1 MSAKAKK
8 LSALAALKAKRDGI
22 ELPSTSKH
30 DDADSDDDAIYD
42 EVDEDEYRSIMR
54 GRVMDDDFI
63 EDDDGSGYVDH
74 GQDEWDRRG
83 AASDD
88 DEDTEDEQEYFERTG
103 KRKPKKGSKARA
115 KASGSRQA
123 DDSAYKKSSLS
134 AAFGKQKASAR
145 NSLGATSAS
154 RARQSASLS
163 RSNAMNAYRPA
174 VSREKEEDFMAN
186 LMGNLDDLD
195 KPSNATSST
204 GGLGALASHEP
215 ASPTPA
221 HGSSSLL
228 HRKRKQQHDSDVDVF
243 SRFRNSGSLGSSSN
257 NGFTSPS
264 SGPATSDSVNPSSD
278 GVPPPNVHVS
288 GSDTPPWGPNLG
300 SDPVFDLDDDIVA
313 GAMAHKKLRGPKGL
327 PSRIG
332 SLGLGS
338 SLQDESELYV
348 HAPAKRAQGLAD
360 DVLAIS
366 DDEDEKSRV
375 GGRGDL
381 AVRRVEV
388 GAVPAKSV
396 DVRAQKAVPRSSTST
411 PKKIGDDTPKAA
423 NKAKMVE
430 LNATPSA
437 PALGTPSTPLLKKS
451 LKPEGVKGSWQ
462 AVHSDL
468 LKNVEPA
475 TPGMGGS
482 SVKTASSLS
491 SPAAGKIR
499 AFEADKSLF
508 FYWLDYLEGENGVVY
523 LIGKVKDKET
533 GRYVSCCLTVNGI
546 ERCVFLLPRARQLE
560 NGAETDRAVE
570 EDDIYDEFEDLS
582 AKHGIKRFLSKWVT
596 RKYAFEQA
604 GVPAESN
611 YMKIRYGFDE
621 PQLPFDFK
629 GRTFSKAFG
638 TNTSPFELLVVKRR
652 IFGPSWLRIDNVSL
666 AEGTPVSWCKM
677 EVTID
682 DPKDIHPVS
691 DADTTSPRETPPLT
705 VMSLAARTVV
715 NHKENKQELV
725 AISARTWTDHQI
737 EDPTP
742 PESLPCS
749 VFTAVR
755 PLGNMFPPGFEA
767 EAKRGKTKIHTL
779 KYERMLLNSLLA
791 QIHNADPDV
800 IVGHEFSGVSLDV
813 LLHRMKDLRADHW
826 SRIGRFRRPK
836 WPKLKQGMNLRILAG
851 RLVCDLASDNG
862 KSMITSTTWSLTE
875 MCGTHLKIQRDDIDP
890 EETAS
895 FFDSLAPSPER
906 LMTFVRHCE
915 VDTFFQMAIA
925 AKVQI
930 LPLTKQLTNLA
941 GNSWNKTLNG
951 GRAERNEYILLHDFH
966 RQKYIC
972 PDKISAWEKKQ
983 ILANAELKLKAR
995 SKAAVAN
1002 GGAAAPS
1009 AAATTNAKKDKF
1021 KGGLVFEPKRGLW
1034 DKYILVMD
1042 FNSLYPSIIQEFNID
1057 FTTVERPPT
1066 QGLEDVDEPSSVNGS
1081 GDAGDVSGDGENAQS
1096 ATADVDKIP
1105 EVPSSDVD
1113 QGVLP
1118 RIIAQLVARR
1128 RQVKS
1133 LMKDKT
1139 ATPSQLMQWNIKQLA
1154 LKLTA
1159 NSMYGCLGFENSRF
1173 YARPLAALTTFKG
1186 REILTATKDLAES
1199 MLLDVIYGDTDSV
1212 MINTNATEFREA
1224 LKIGQEFKKAV
1235 NERYRLLEIDIDGV
1249 FERMLLLQK
1258 KKYAAVLVDEDGKRT
1273 TEIKGLDMKRRE
1285 YSALSKNVSNY
1296 VLDQILSGKATELV
1310 VEQIHEYLAT
1320 ISEQIKSGQMPLDD
1334 FIIYK
1339 RLGKNP
1345 EEYPDV
1351 KSQPHVQVALRM
1363 KQRGGSAR
1371 MGDVIP
1377 YIFCLG
1383 DDGSSSSKSAQAD
1396 RAHHPDELR
1405 RKDSE
1410 LRVDYEHYLAL
1421 QILPPVERLCESI
1434 EGTDRSRLAEC
1445 LGLDPTRY
1453 ANVSLSSSANGTER
1467 EFVTLDSQ
1475 IPDEVRFAACKPLV
1489 LTCPSCRNESTFFG
1503 PAHKPKKPAL
1513 RDVTNQASDD
1523 PEAKNAISTKGIRCT
1538 QIGCQ
1543 RMLPL
1548 TTVTIQLELAIRGY
1562 ISQYYAGWTE
1572 CNDPNCGSK
1581 TRMASVYPR
1590 RCIATHDSKA
1600 ASLKLDESSSGS
1612 SGAGAHTACKGRT
1625 EQIYRDKQL
1634 YDQLVYL
1641 ESLFDAD
1648 RIRELI
1654 QAQSTASSTPN
1665 PATKAKHDETLAI
1678 LDTNKSE
1685 LDSLKRSVDKY
1696 LAKNARRYVKLSSL
1710 FRFMKV

>member
-1 MSAKAKK
+1 
-8 LSALAALKAKRDGI
+8 
-22 ELPSTSKH
+22 
-30 DDADSDDDAIYD
+30 
-42 EVDEDEYRSIMR
+42 
-54 GRVMDDDFI
+54 MDDDFI

-74 GQDEWDRRG
+74 GQDEWDDRARG
-83 AASDD
+83 DD
-88 DEDTEDEQEYFERTG
+88 DEDDDTEDEQEYFARTG
-103 KRKPKKGSKARA
+103 KRKPKKGTKARSKLKGA
-115 KASGSRQA
+115 DASS
-123 DDSAYKKSSLS
+123 SAYQKSSLS
-134 AAFGKQKASAR
+134 AAFSKQRKAGPSGLS
-145 NSLGATSAS
+145 NDLTAS
-154 RARQSASLS
+154 RARDAQRMRSAALD
-163 RSNAMNAYRPA
+163 AYRPS
-174 VSREKEEDFMAN
+174 VSKEKEDDFMAN
-186 LMGNLDDLD
+186 LMGNLDEFGAQA
-195 KPSNATSST
+195 STSS
-204 GGLGALASHEP
+204 HDP
-215 ASPTPA
+215 ASPSPA
-221 HGSSSLL
+221 NRLSSSMSK
-228 HRKRKQQHDSDVDVF
+228 KRKQNEESAF
-243 SRFRNSGSLGSSSN
+243 SRFRTSGSMGAS

-264 SGPATSDSVNPSSD
+264 SGAPTSESAHPSSD
-278 GVPPPNVHVS
+278 SAEPRVHVS

-300 SDPVFDLDDDIVA
+300 SDPVFELDDDLPTSN
-313 GAMAHKKLRGPKGL
+313 KKLRGPKGL

-332 SLGLGS
+332 GLGLGDADADVFIS
-338 SLQDESELYV
+338 HPS
-348 HAPAKRAQGLAD
+348 KRAAGLSNDA
-360 DVLAIS
+360 LAFS
-366 DDEDEKSRV
+366 DEENQ
-375 GGRGDL
+375 DL

-388 GAVPAKSV
+388 GSLPAKSV
-396 DVRAQKAVPRSSTST
+396 DARGQASRPKPTSAAAVSTPRPSKLEADNKTPSASSSSATLTAAVKNQDKTPASRSSWQKVHTDLMKNIEPAT
-411 PKKIGDDTPKAA
+411 PTPAA
-423 NKAKMVE
+423 GNGAIKTATG
-430 LNATPSA
+430 NATPSA
-437 PALGTPSTPLLKKS
+437 GK
-451 LKPEGVKGSWQ
+451 VK
-462 AVHSDL
+462 
-468 LKNVEPA
+468 
-475 TPGMGGS
+475 
-482 SVKTASSLS
+482 
-491 SPAAGKIR
+491 
-499 AFEADKSLF
+499 AFEEDKSLF

-523 LIGKVKDKET
+523 LVGKVKDKDS

-546 ERCVFLLPRARQLE
+546 ERCIFLLPRSKQLE
-560 NGAETDRAVE
+560 DGHETDRVVG
-570 EDDIYDEFEDLS
+570 EDEIYDEFEDLS

-652 IFGPSWLRIDNVSL
+652 IFGPSWLKIQNASI
-666 AEGTPVSWCKM
+666 AEGSTPISWCKM
-677 EVTID
+677 EVSID
-682 DPKDIHPVS
+682 DPKDISPIS
-691 DADTTSPRETPPLT
+691 DADTTSPRETPPLS
-705 VMSLAARTVV
+705 VMSLAIRTVV

-725 AISARTWTDHQI
+725 AVSARTWTDHQI

-742 PESLPCS
+742 PEQLPCS

-755 PLGNMFPPGFEA
+755 PLGSMFPPGFEA
-767 EAKRGKTKIHTL
+767 EARKGKIKIHTL
-779 KYERMLLNSLLA
+779 KYERMLLNALLA

-800 IVGHEFSGVSLDV
+800 IVGHEFNGVSLDV
-813 LLHRMKDLRADHW
+813 LLHRMKDLRAEHW
-826 SRIGRFRRPK
+826 SRVGRFRRPK
-836 WPKLKQGMNLRILAG
+836 WPKLKQGMNLKILAG
-851 RLVCDLASDNG
+851 RLVCDLASDNA
-862 KSMITSTTWSLTE
+862 KSMITSTTWSLAE
-875 MCGTHLKIQRDDIDP
+875 MCGTHLKIQREDIDP

-906 LMTFVRHCE
+906 LLTFVRHCE

-972 PDKISAWEKKQ
+972 PDKISTWEKKQ
-983 ILANAELKLKAR
+983 IQQAAELKAKAR
-995 SKAAVAN
+995 AKSAGAAVVAK
-1002 GGAAAPS
+1002 
-1009 AAATTNAKKDKF
+1009 TNNKKDKF

-1066 QGLEDVDEPSSVNGS
+1066 QGLEDEELPSASTSEEG
-1081 GDAGDVSGDGENAQS
+1081 AE
-1096 ATADVDKIP
+1096 TAVDVDKIP
-1105 EVPSSDVD
+1105 DIPSSDVD

-1133 LMKDKT
+1133 LMKDKS

-1212 MINTNATEFREA
+1212 MINTNATEYKEA
-1224 LKIGQEFKKAV
+1224 LRIGQEFKKSV

-1296 VLDQILSGKATELV
+1296 VLDQILSGQATELV
-1310 VEQIHEYLAT
+1310 VEHIHEYLSD
-1320 ISEQIKSGQMPLDD
+1320 ISTKIKSGEIPLDD

-1345 EEYPDV
+1345 EDYPDV

-1383 DDGSSSSKSAQAD
+1383 EDGSCSSKTAQAD

-1405 RKDSE
+1405 RKDSQ
-1410 LRVDYEHYLAL
+1410 LKVDYEHYLAL
-1421 QILPPVERLCESI
+1421 QLLPPVERLCESI

-1445 LGLDPTRY
+1445 LGLDPAKYSHST
-1453 ANVSLSSSANGTER
+1453 SAGGNGVGGGER
-1467 EFVTLDSQ
+1467 EFATLDSQ
-1475 IPDEVRFAACKPLV
+1475 IPDEVRFAKCEPLK
-1489 LTCPSCRNESTFFG
+1489 LTCPSCRQSSSFLG
-1503 PAHKPKKPAL
+1503 PAHRPTTSRVL
-1513 RDVTNQASDD
+1513 SDSTN
-1523 PEAKNAISTKGIRCT
+1523 AKEEDRNAISTKGIRCT
-1538 QIGCQ
+1538 NSSCSSI
-1543 RMLPL
+1543 LPL
-1548 TTVTIQLELAIRGY
+1548 ATITIQLELSIRCY
-1562 ISQYYAGWTE
+1562 ISRYYSGWT
-1572 CNDPNCGSK
+1572 CCSDPNCGST
-1581 TRMASVYPR
+1581 TRMASVYAK
-1590 RCIATHDSKA
+1590 RCLAVHDSKSA
-1600 ASLKLDESSSGS
+1600 ALLDATCTTG
-1612 SGAGAHTACKGRT
+1612 CRGRV
-1625 EQIYRDKQL
+1625 EQVYKDKQL

-1641 ESLFDAD
+1641 ESLFDAARMREKLGGAD
-1648 RIRELI
+1648 GMGGSGKEWKDEVNAVLDVNRRELEMLHK
-1654 QAQSTASSTPN
+1654 TV
-1665 PATKAKHDETLAI
+1665 E
-1678 LDTNKSE
+1678 
-1685 LDSLKRSVDKY
+1685 KY
-1696 LAKNARRYVKLSSL
+1696 LARNGRRYVNLSGL

>member
-1 MSAKAKK
+1 MC
-8 LSALAALKAKRDGI
+8 RTQ
-22 ELPSTSKH
+22 TSKS
-30 DDADSDDDAIYD
+30 DDLSDDDAIYD
-42 EVDEDEYRSIMR
+42 EVSEDEYRSILR
-54 GRVMDDDFI
+54 GRIMDDDFI

-74 GQDEWDRRG
+74 GQDEWNDRARL
-83 AASDD
+83 DD
-88 DEDTEDEQEYFERTG
+88 DEDDDTEDEQEYFERTG
-103 KRKPKKGSKARA
+103 KRKPKKGTKARS
-115 KASGSRQA
+115 KLRGA
-123 DDSAYKKSSLS
+123 DATSSAYQKSNLPE
-134 AAFGKQKASAR
+134 AFSKQRKVSNGFSNDLA
-145 NSLGATSAS
+145 AS
-154 RARQSASLS
+154 RARDVQRLRSAALD
-163 RSNAMNAYRPA
+163 AYRPS
-174 VSREKEEDFMAN
+174 VSKEKEDDFMAS
-186 LMGNLDDLD
+186 LMGNLDEFGAQA
-195 KPSNATSST
+195 STSS
-204 GGLGALASHEP
+204 HDP
-215 ASPTPA
+215 ASPSPA
-221 HGSSSLL
+221 LRLSSSFSK
-228 HRKRKQQHDSDVDVF
+228 KRKQNEEGAF
-243 SRFRNSGSLGSSSN
+243 SRFRTSASVSAS

-264 SGPATSDSVNPSSD
+264 SGAPTSDSAHPSSD
-278 GVPPPNVHVS
+278 SAAPRVHVS

-300 SDPVFDLDDDIVA
+300 SDPVFDLDNDVP
-313 GAMAHKKLRGPKGL
+313 MSNKKLRGPKGL
-327 PSRIG
+327 PSRID
-332 SLGLGS
+332 SLGLGDTDNDVFIS
-338 SLQDESELYV
+338 HPS
-348 HAPAKRAQGLAD
+348 KRAAGLSN
-360 DVLAIS
+360 DVLAFS
-366 DDEDEKSRV
+366 DDENE
-375 GGRGDL
+375 DL

-388 GAVPAKSV
+388 GALPAKGV
-396 DVRAQKAVPRSSTST
+396 DARGQASRSRPSPAVGSTPRPAKLEDGMILDKEPSAYSSITTPTALKKEQDKTPSSRSSWQKVHTDLMQNVEPST
-411 PKKIGDDTPKAA
+411 PTPAVANGALKTAA
-423 NKAKMVE
+423 GA
-430 LNATPSA
+430 ATPSA
-437 PALGTPSTPLLKKS
+437 GK
-451 LKPEGVKGSWQ
+451 VK
-462 AVHSDL
+462 
-468 LKNVEPA
+468 
-475 TPGMGGS
+475 
-482 SVKTASSLS
+482 
-491 SPAAGKIR
+491 
-499 AFEADKSLF
+499 AFEDDKSLF
-508 FYWLDYLEGENGVVY
+508 FYWLDYLEGENGVIY
-523 LIGKVKDKET
+523 LVGKVKDKES

-546 ERCVFLLPRARQLE
+546 ERCVFLLPRSKKLE
-560 NGAETDRAVE
+560 DGHETDRVVG
-570 EDDIYDEFEDLS
+570 EDEIYDEFEDLS

-652 IFGPSWLRIDNVSL
+652 IFGPSWLKISNASTM
-666 AEGTPVSWCKM
+666 EGSTPLSWCKM
-677 EVTID
+677 EVSVD
-682 DPKDIHPVS
+682 DPKDILPVS
-691 DADTTSPRETPPLT
+691 DADTSSPREIPPLT
-705 VMSLAARTVV
+705 VMSLAIRTVV

-725 AISARTWTDHQI
+725 AVSARTWTDHQI

-742 PESLPCS
+742 PEQLPCS

-755 PLGNMFPPGFEA
+755 PLGSMFPPGFEA
-767 EAKRGKTKIHTL
+767 EARKGKIKIHTL
-779 KYERMLLNSLLA
+779 KYERMLLNALLA

-800 IVGHEFSGVSLDV
+800 IVGHEFNGVSLDV

-826 SRIGRFRRPK
+826 SRVGRFRRPK
-836 WPKLKQGMNLRILAG
+836 WPKLKQGMNLKILAG

-875 MCGTHLKIQRDDIDP
+875 MCGTHLKIQREDIDP

-906 LMTFVRHCE
+906 LLTFVRHCE

-972 PDKISAWEKKQ
+972 PDKLSAWEKKQ
-983 ILANAELKLKAR
+983 IQQAAELKAKAR
-995 SKAAVAN
+995 AKA
-1002 GGAAAPS
+1002 GGSGAAAAN
-1009 AAATTNAKKDKF
+1009 AAAANSKKDKF

-1057 FTTVERPPT
+1057 FTTVVRPPT
-1066 QGLEDVDEPSSVNGS
+1066 QGLEDDEGVV
-1081 GDAGDVSGDGENAQS
+1081 AA
-1096 ATADVDKIP
+1096 ATASGAAAGEGEVGADDAADADKIP
-1105 EVPSSDVD
+1105 DVPSSDVE

-1212 MINTNATEFREA
+1212 MINTNATEYREA
-1224 LKIGQEFKKAV
+1224 LRIGQEFKKSV

-1258 KKYAAVLVDEDGKRT
+1258 KKYAAVLVDEDGKRS

-1296 VLDQILSGKATELV
+1296 VLDQILSGQATELV
-1310 VEQIHEYLAT
+1310 VEHIHEYLSDMANK
-1320 ISEQIKSGQMPLDD
+1320 IKRGEIALDD
-1334 FIIYK
+1334 FIIFK

-1345 EEYPDV
+1345 EDYPDV

-1363 KQRGGSAR
+1363 KARGGSAR

-1377 YIFCLG
+1377 YVFCLG
-1383 DDGSSSSKSAQAD
+1383 EDGASSTKTAQAD

-1445 LGLDPTRY
+1445 LGLDPTKY
-1453 ANVSLSSSANGTER
+1453 SHSSASGAGSGGAAGDR
-1467 EFVTLDSQ
+1467 EFATLDSQ
-1475 IPDEVRFAACKPLV
+1475 IPDEVRFAQCEPLK
-1489 LTCPSCRNESTFFG
+1489 LTCPSCRHSSTFLG
-1503 PAHKPKKPAL
+1503 PAYRPSSISSSKVL
-1513 RDVTNQASDD
+1513 TDSTNVK
-1523 PEAKNAISTKGIRCT
+1523 EEERNAISTKGIRCT
-1538 QIGCQ
+1538 NASCA
-1543 RMLPL
+1543 RLLPL
-1548 TTVTIQLELAIRGY
+1548 ATISIQLELCIRNH
-1562 ISQYYAGWTE
+1562 ISRYYSGWTE
-1572 CNDPNCGSK
+1572 CSDPNCSSR
-1581 TRMASVYPR
+1581 TRMASVYAK
-1590 RCIATHDSKA
+1590 RCLAVHDSKSA
-1600 ASLKLDESSSGS
+1600 ALLDATSTSG
-1612 SGAGAHTACKGRT
+1612 GHLACRGRV
-1625 EQIYRDKQL
+1625 EPVYRDKQL

-1641 ESLFDAD
+1641 ESLFDAT
-1648 RIRELI
+1648 RIRDKVT
-1654 QAQSTASSTPN
+1654 AAGAAVTASAKAWQDEVL
-1665 PATKAKHDETLAI
+1665 AT
-1678 LDTNKSE
+1678 LDVNKRE
-1685 LDSLKRSVDKY
+1685 LDLLEKTVDKY
-1696 LAKNARRYVKLSSL
+1696 LARNGRRYVKLASL

>member
-1 MSAKAKK
+1 MGD
-8 LSALAALKAKRDGI
+8 LSD
-22 ELPSTSKH
+22 E
-30 DDADSDDDAIYD
+30 DNAIYD
-42 EVDEDEYRSIMR
+42 EVSEDEYRSILR
-54 GRVMDDDFI
+54 GRIMDDDFI

-74 GQDEWDRRG
+74 GQDDWDDQAREQEG
-83 AASDD
+83 QDD
-88 DEDTEDEQEYFERTG
+88 DTEDEHEYFERTG
-103 KRKPKKGSKARA
+103 KRKPKKGSKARS
-115 KASGSRQA
+115 KLKGH
-123 DDSAYKKSSLS
+123 DSTSSVYQKSSLS
-134 AAFGKQKASAR
+134 AAFSKQRKASSGLS
-145 NSLGATSAS
+145 NDLSAS
-154 RARQSASLS
+154 RTRDAQRMRSA
-163 RSNAMNAYRPA
+163 AFDAYRPS
-174 VSREKEEDFMAN
+174 VSKEKEDDFMAN
-186 LMGNLDDLD
+186 LMGNLDETRP
-195 KPSNATSST
+195 KPSSS
-204 GGLGALASHEP
+204 SHDP
-215 ASPTPA
+215 ASPSPA
-221 HGSSSLL
+221 HRLSSSLSK
-228 HRKRKQQHDSDVDVF
+228 KRKQHDESAF
-243 SRFRNSGSLGSSSN
+243 SRFRSSTSLATS

-264 SGPATSDSVNPSSD
+264 SGAPTSDSAHASSD
-278 GVPPPNVHVS
+278 SAEPLVHVS

-300 SDPVFDLDDDIVA
+300 SDPVFELDDELPVSN
-313 GAMAHKKLRGPKGL
+313 KKLRGPKGL
-327 PSRIG
+327 PNRIG
-332 SLGLGS
+332 SLGLGDADHDVFIS
-338 SLQDESELYV
+338 HPS
-348 HAPAKRAQGLAD
+348 KRAAGLND
-360 DVLAIS
+360 DALAFS
-366 DDEDEKSRV
+366 DDEIDEI
-375 GGRGDL
+375 D
-381 AVRRVEV
+381 VRRVQV
-388 GAVPAKSV
+388 GSFAAKNVDARGQATLPKPSPAAVATPRAAKL
-396 DVRAQKAVPRSSTST
+396 DNGKTDNT
-411 PKKIGDDTPKAA
+411 
-423 NKAKMVE
+423 
-430 LNATPSA
+430 TPSA
-437 PALGTPSTPLLKKS
+437 PSASSTPKPALNDFNKMPASKS
-451 LKPEGVKGSWQ
+451 NWQ
-462 AVHSDL
+462 KVHNDL
-468 LKNVEPA
+468 MKNVAPTTPTPA
-475 TPGMGGS
+475 ATNN
-482 SVKTASSLS
+482 SVKTAAATATPL
-491 SPAAGKIR
+491 AGKVK
-499 AFEADKSLF
+499 AFEDDKSLF
-508 FYWLDYLEGENGVVY
+508 FYWLDYLEGENGIVY
-523 LIGKVKDKET
+523 LVGKVKDKDS

-546 ERCVFLLPRARQLE
+546 ERCIFLLPRSKQLE
-560 NGAETDRAVE
+560 NGHETDRPVG
-570 EDDIYDEFEDLS
+570 EDEIYDEFEELS
-582 AKHGIKRFLSKWVT
+582 AKHGIKGFLSKWVT

-629 GRTFSKAFG
+629 GKTFSKAFG

-652 IFGPSWLRIDNVSL
+652 IFGPSWLKISNASL
-666 AEGTPVSWCKM
+666 AEGSTPISWCKM
-677 EVTID
+677 EVSID
-682 DPKDIHPVS
+682 DPKDISPIS

-705 VMSLAARTVV
+705 VMSIAIRTVV

-725 AISARTWTDHQI
+725 AVSARTWTDHQI

-742 PESLPCS
+742 PEQLPCS

-755 PLGNMFPPGFEA
+755 PLGTMFPPGFEA
-767 EAKRGKTKIHTL
+767 EARKGRIKIHTL
-779 KYERMLLNSLLA
+779 KYERMLLNALLA
-791 QIHNADPDV
+791 QIYNADPDV
-800 IVGHEFSGVSLDV
+800 IVGHEFNGVSLDV
-813 LLHRMKDLRADHW
+813 LLHRMRDLRADHW
-826 SRIGRFRRPK
+826 SRVGRFRRPK
-836 WPKLKQGMNLRILAG
+836 WPKLKQGLNLKILAG

-875 MCGTHLKIQRDDIDP
+875 MCGTHLKIQREDIDP

-906 LMTFVRHCE
+906 LMNFVRHCE

-983 ILANAELKLKAR
+983 IQQAAELKAKAR
-995 SKAAVAN
+995 AKSN
-1002 GGAAAPS
+1002 GGAADSS
-1009 AAATTNAKKDKF
+1009 ASTTAANSKKDKF

-1066 QGLEDVDEPSSVNGS
+1066 QGIEDDEIGVAAATASSDTAGEA
-1081 GDAGDVSGDGENAQS
+1081 GADAA
-1096 ATADVDKIP
+1096 ADVDKIP
-1105 EVPSSDVD
+1105 DVPSSDVE

-1133 LMKDKT
+1133 LMKDKS
-1139 ATPSQLMQWNIKQLA
+1139 ATPSQLLQWNIKQLA

-1212 MINTNATEFREA
+1212 MINTNATEYREA
-1224 LKIGQEFKKAV
+1224 LRIGQEFKKSV

-1258 KKYAAVLVDEDGKRT
+1258 KKYAAVLVDEEGKRS

-1296 VLDQILSGKATELV
+1296 VLEQILSGQATELV
-1310 VEQIHEYLAT
+1310 VEHIHEYLSD
-1320 ISEQIKSGQMPLDD
+1320 ISTKIKMGEVGLDD

-1345 EEYPDV
+1345 EDYPDV

-1363 KQRGGSAR
+1363 KTRGGNAR

-1383 DDGSSSSKSAQAD
+1383 EDGTSSTKTAQAE

-1410 LRVDYEHYLAL
+1410 LKIDYEHYLAL

-1445 LGLDPTRY
+1445 LGLDPSKY
-1453 ANVSLSSSANGTER
+1453 SHVSHSGAGSGGAVGR
-1467 EFVTLDSQ
+1467 EFATLDSQ
-1475 IPDEVRFAACKPLV
+1475 IPDEVRFAQCEPLK
-1489 LTCPSCRNESTFFG
+1489 LTCPSCRESSTFLG
-1503 PAHKPKKPAL
+1503 PAHRAASSAIKVL
-1513 RDVTNQASDD
+1513 GDSTNTQRSE
-1523 PEAKNAISTKGIRCT
+1523 PNAISTKGIRCT
-1538 QIGCQ
+1538 NAACQ

-1548 TTVTIQLELAIRGY
+1548 ATMAIQLELAIR
-1562 ISQYYAGWTE
+1562 SFVERYYAGWTE
-1572 CNDPNCGSK
+1572 CSDPNCGSR
-1581 TRMASVYPR
+1581 TRLASVYAK
-1590 RCIATHDSKA
+1590 RCVAVHDAKSAALLDATSTT
-1600 ASLKLDESSSGS
+1600 GS
-1612 SGAGAHTACKGRT
+1612 HLACRGRV
-1625 EQIYRDKQL
+1625 EPVYRDKQL
-1634 YDQLVYL
+1634 YDQLIYL
-1641 ESLFDAD
+1641 ESLFDSS
-1648 RIRELI
+1648 RIREKV
-1654 QAQSTASSTPN
+1654 TATTAAS
-1665 PATKAKHDETLAI
+1665 AKAWQDEVLAM
-1678 LDTNKSE
+1678 LDVNKRE
-1685 LDSLKRSVDKY
+1685 LDALHKTVDKY
-1696 LAKNARRYVKLSSL
+1696 LAKNGRRFVKLASL

>member
-1 MSAKAKK
+1 MSSRAKK
-8 LSALAALKAKRDGI
+8 LNALAALKAKRDGAPM
-22 ELPSTSKH
+22 PSTSKSGNY
-30 DDADSDDDAIYD
+30 SDEDDAIYD
-42 EVDEDEYRSIMR
+42 EVSEDEYRSILR

-74 GQDEWDRRG
+74 GQDEWDDRTG
-83 AASDD
+83 AGHDEDD
-88 DEDTEDEQEYFERTG
+88 DTEDEQEYFERTG
-103 KRKPKKGSKARA
+103 KRKPKKGSKAGA
-115 KASGSRQA
+115 KGAS
-123 DDSAYKKSSLS
+123 SASKKSSLTAAFSKQRKASSGADLSANRAREAQRMRS
-134 AAFGKQKASAR
+134 AA
-145 NSLGATSAS
+145 LD
-154 RARQSASLS
+154 
-163 RSNAMNAYRPA
+163 AYRPT
-174 VSREKEEDFMAN
+174 VSKEKEEDFMTS
-186 LMGNLDDLD
+186 LMGDLD
-195 KPSNATSST
+195 EFGAQPSTSS
-204 GGLGALASHEP
+204 HDP
-215 ASPTPA
+215 ASPSPA
-221 HGSSSLL
+221 HRLSTSLSK
-228 HRKRKQQHDSDVDVF
+228 KRKQHEESAF
-243 SRFRNSGSLGSSSN
+243 SRFRPSTSASAS

-264 SGPATSDSVNPSSD
+264 SGAPTSDSAQPSSD
-278 GVPPPNVHVS
+278 SVEPRVHVS

-300 SDPVFDLDDDIVA
+300 SDPVFELDDEPLTSN
-313 GAMAHKKLRGPKGL
+313 KKLRGPKGL

-332 SLGLGS
+332 SLGLGDADNDVFIS
-338 SLQDESELYV
+338 HPS
-348 HAPAKRAQGLAD
+348 KRAAGLSNDA
-360 DVLAIS
+360 LAFS
-366 DDEDEKSRV
+366 DDEAD
-375 GGRGDL
+375 DL

-388 GAVPAKSV
+388 GSLPAKTV
-396 DVRAQKAVPRSSTST
+396 DARGQASRPKPVTVETPRASKVDDIKKDIKTPSAFSSSATPKTSLKDESKTPASRSSWQKVHNDLIKNVEQAT
-411 PKKIGDDTPKAA
+411 PTPAA
-423 NKAKMVE
+423 GSNIKTAPG
-430 LNATPSA
+430 NATPSA
-437 PALGTPSTPLLKKS
+437 
-451 LKPEGVKGSWQ
+451 
-462 AVHSDL
+462 
-468 LKNVEPA
+468 
-475 TPGMGGS
+475 
-482 SVKTASSLS
+482 
-491 SPAAGKIR
+491 GKVA
-499 AFEADKSLF
+499 AFEEDKSLF

-523 LIGKVKDKET
+523 LVGKVKDKET

-546 ERCVFLLPRARQLE
+546 ERCIFLLPRSKQLE
-560 NGAETDRAVE
+560 DGHETDRAVG
-570 EDDIYDEFEDLS
+570 EDEIYDEFEDLS

-604 GVPAESN
+604 GVPAESD

-629 GRTFSKAFG
+629 GRTFSKTFG

-652 IFGPSWLRIDNVSL
+652 IFGPSWLKISNASVT
-666 AEGTPVSWCKM
+666 EGSTPISWCKM
-677 EVTID
+677 EVSID
-682 DPKDIHPVS
+682 DPKDISPIS
-691 DADTTSPRETPPLT
+691 DVDTTSPRETPPLT
-705 VMSLAARTVV
+705 VMSIATRTVV

-725 AISARTWTDHQI
+725 AVSARTWTDHQI

-742 PESLPCS
+742 PEQLPCS

-755 PLGNMFPPGFEA
+755 PLGSMFPPGFEA
-767 EAKRGKTKIHTL
+767 EARKSKIKIHTL
-779 KYERMLLNSLLA
+779 KYERMLLNALLA

-800 IVGHEFSGVSLDV
+800 IVGHEFNGVSLDV

-826 SRIGRFRRPK
+826 SRVGRFRRPK
-836 WPKLKQGMNLRILAG
+836 WPKLKQGMNLKILAG

-875 MCGTHLKIQRDDIDP
+875 MCGTHLKIQREDIDP

-966 RQKYIC
+966 RQKYVC

-983 ILANAELKLKAR
+983 IQQAAELKAKA
-995 SKAAVAN
+995 KAKA
-1002 GGAAAPS
+1002 GGAAAV
-1009 AAATTNAKKDKF
+1009 ATAVVNSKKDKF

-1066 QGLEDVDEPSSVNGS
+1066 QGLEDEEVAAAASSAASAGVEGETA
-1081 GDAGDVSGDGENAQS
+1081 GDAA
-1096 ATADVDKIP
+1096 ADVDKIP

-1212 MINTNATEFREA
+1212 MINTNATEYREA
-1224 LKIGQEFKKAV
+1224 LRIGQEFKKSV

-1296 VLDQILSGKATELV
+1296 VLDQILSGQATELV
-1310 VEQIHEYLAT
+1310 VEHIHEYLSQMST
-1320 ISEQIKSGQMPLDD
+1320 RIKTGEVAMDD

-1345 EEYPDV
+1345 EDYPDV

-1363 KQRGGSAR
+1363 KARGGSAR

-1383 DDGSSSSKSAQAD
+1383 EDGSSSTKTAQAE

-1405 RKDSE
+1405 RKESE
-1410 LRVDYEHYLAL
+1410 LKIDYEHYLAL

-1445 LGLDPTRY
+1445 LGLDPSKY
-1453 ANVSLSSSANGTER
+1453 SNVSISHAGAGADR
-1467 EFVTLDSQ
+1467 EFATLDSQ
-1475 IPDEVRFAACKPLV
+1475 IPDEVRFARCAPLT
-1489 LTCPSCRNESTFFG
+1489 LTCPSCRETSTFLG
-1503 PAHKPKKPAL
+1503 PAHRTPTAAIKPL
-1513 RDVTNQASDD
+1513 GDSTNV
-1523 PEAKNAISTKGIRCT
+1523 PVEERNAITTKGIRCT
-1538 QIGCQ
+1538 NPACQ

-1548 TTVTIQLELAIRGY
+1548 ATVAIQLELAIRSY
-1562 ISQYYAGWTE
+1562 VERYYAGWTE
-1572 CNDPNCGSK
+1572 CSDANCGSR
-1581 TRMASVYPR
+1581 TRMASVYAK
-1590 RCIATHDSKA
+1590 RCLAIHDAKSAALLDAT
-1600 ASLKLDESSSGS
+1600 SSTG
-1612 SGAGAHTACKGRT
+1612 GAHLACRGRV
-1625 EQIYRDKQL
+1625 EPSYRDKQL
-1634 YDQLVYL
+1634 YDQLIYL
-1641 ESLFDAD
+1641 ESLFDAG
-1648 RIRELI
+1648 RIRDKVTG
-1654 QAQSTASSTPN
+1654 AGAAVTASG
-1665 PATKAKHDETLAI
+1665 KAWQDEVVAV
-1678 LDTNKSE
+1678 LDVNRRE
-1685 LDSLKRSVDKY
+1685 LEALHKTVDRY
-1696 LAKNARRYVKLSSL
+1696 LAKNGRRFVKLGSL

>member
-1 MSAKAKK
+1 
-8 LSALAALKAKRDGI
+8 
-22 ELPSTSKH
+22 
-30 DDADSDDDAIYD
+30 
-42 EVDEDEYRSIMR
+42 
-54 GRVMDDDFI
+54 MDDDFI

-74 GQDEWDRRG
+74 GQDEWDDRARG
-83 AASDD
+83 EYDQDD
-88 DEDTEDEQEYFERTG
+88 DTEDEQEYFQRTG
-103 KRKPKKGSKARA
+103 KRKPKNGTKARSKLKGTDA
-115 KASGSRQA
+115 PS
-123 DDSAYKKSSLS
+123 SAYQKSSLS
-134 AAFGKQKASAR
+134 AAFSKQRKASSR
-145 NSLGATSAS
+145 PSNDLSAS
-154 RARQSASLS
+154 RARDAQRMRFAALD
-163 RSNAMNAYRPA
+163 AYRPT
-174 VSREKEEDFMAN
+174 VSKEKEDDFMAT
-186 LMGNLDDLD
+186 LMGNLDEFGAQ
-195 KPSNATSST
+195 PSSS
-204 GGLGALASHEP
+204 SHDP
-215 ASPTPA
+215 ASPSPA
-221 HGSSSLL
+221 NRLSSSLSK
-228 HRKRKQQHDSDVDVF
+228 KRKQHEESAF
-243 SRFRNSGSLGSSSN
+243 SRFRTSSSLGTN

-264 SGPATSDSVNPSSD
+264 SGAPTSDSAHPSSD
-278 GVPPPNVHVS
+278 NVEPRVHVS

-300 SDPVFDLDDDIVA
+300 SDPVFELDDELPA
-313 GAMAHKKLRGPKGL
+313 SNKKLRGPKGL

-332 SLGLGS
+332 SLGLGDTDNDVFIS
-338 SLQDESELYV
+338 HPSE
-348 HAPAKRAQGLAD
+348 RAAGLSNDA
-360 DVLAIS
+360 LAFS
-366 DDEDEKSRV
+366 DDENEH
-375 GGRGDL
+375 L

-388 GAVPAKSV
+388 GSHPAKTV
-396 DVRAQKAVPRSSTST
+396 DARGQASR
-411 PKKIGDDTPKAA
+411 PKASPA
-423 NKAKMVE
+423 VAVATPRATKVE
-430 LNATPSA
+430 DGKTDQKTPSA
-437 PALGTPSTPLLKKS
+437 SSSSSTPIPS
-451 LKPEGVKGSWQ
+451 LKDENKTPPSRSSWQ
-462 AVHSDL
+462 KVHNDL
-468 LKNVEPA
+468 MKNVEPA
-475 TPGMGGS
+475 TPTPAAAANG
-482 SVKTASSLS
+482 SVKTAAGTAAPS
-491 SPAAGKIR
+491 AGKIK
-499 AFEADKSLF
+499 AFEDDKTLF
-508 FYWLDYLEGENGVVY
+508 FYWLDHLEGENGVVY
-523 LIGKVKDKET
+523 LVGKVKDKAS

-546 ERCVFLLPRARQLE
+546 ERCVFLLPRSKQLE
-560 NGAETDRAVE
+560 NGHETDRAVG
-570 EDDIYDEFEDLS
+570 EDEIYDEFEDLS

-596 RKYAFEQA
+596 RKYAFEHA

-652 IFGPSWLRIDNVSL
+652 IFGPSWLKISNAAV
-666 AEGTPVSWCKM
+666 AEGSTPISWCKM

-682 DPKDIHPVS
+682 DPKDISPVS

-705 VMSLAARTVV
+705 VMSIAVRTVV

-725 AISARTWTDHQI
+725 AVSARTWSDHQI

-742 PESLPCS
+742 PEQLPCS

-755 PLGNMFPPGFEA
+755 PLGNMFPPGFET
-767 EAKRGKTKIHTL
+767 EARKGKIKIHTL
-779 KYERMLLNSLLA
+779 KYERMLLNALLA

-800 IVGHEFSGVSLDV
+800 IVGHEFNGVSLDV

-826 SRIGRFRRPK
+826 SRVGRFRRPK
-836 WPKLKQGMNLRILAG
+836 WPKLKQGMNLKILAG

-875 MCGTHLKIQRDDIDP
+875 MCGTHLKIQREDIDP

-983 ILANAELKLKAR
+983 IQQAAELKAKA
-995 SKAAVAN
+995 KAKAGGA
-1002 GGAAAPS
+1002 GAGAAAGLT
-1009 AAATTNAKKDKF
+1009 AASSKKDKF

-1066 QGLEDVDEPSSVNGS
+1066 QGLEDEEVAAAAATSASVAAALAG
-1081 GDAGDVSGDGENAQS
+1081 GEGEAAADAV
-1096 ATADVDKIP
+1096 ADTDKIP
-1105 EVPSSDVD
+1105 EIPSSDVE

-1133 LMKDKT
+1133 LMKDKSAT
-1139 ATPSQLMQWNIKQLA
+1139 ASQLMQWNIKQLA

-1212 MINTNATEFREA
+1212 MINTNATEYREA
-1224 LKIGQEFKKAV
+1224 LRIGHEFKKSV

-1296 VLDQILSGKATELV
+1296 VLDQILSGQATELV
-1310 VEQIHEYLAT
+1310 VEHIHEYLSDMST
-1320 ISEQIKSGQMPLDD
+1320 KVKSGQVALDD

-1345 EEYPDV
+1345 EDYPDV
-1351 KSQPHVQVALRM
+1351 KSQPHVQVALRI
-1363 KQRGGSAR
+1363 KARGGSAR

-1383 DDGSSSSKSAQAD
+1383 EDGTPSTKTAQAE

-1410 LRVDYEHYLAL
+1410 LKIDYEHYLAL

-1445 LGLDPTRY
+1445 LGLDPSKY
-1453 ANVSLSSSANGTER
+1453 SNVSVSASASADR
-1467 EFVTLDSQ
+1467 EFATLDSQ
-1475 IPDEVRFAACKPLV
+1475 IPDEVRFASCEPLE
-1489 LTCPSCRNESTFFG
+1489 LTCPSCREMSTFLG
-1503 PAHKPKKPAL
+1503 PAHRRRSAAIQPL
-1513 RDVTNQASDD
+1513 SDSTNTSARSS
-1523 PEAKNAISTKGIRCT
+1523 ELNAISTKGIRCT
-1538 QIGCQ
+1538 NPACQ
-1543 RMLPL
+1543 RLLPL
-1548 TTVTIQLELAIRGY
+1548 ATIAIQLELAIRTY
-1562 ISQYYAGWTE
+1562 VARYYAGWTE
-1572 CNDPNCGSK
+1572 CSDPNCHSK
-1581 TRMASVYPR
+1581 TRMASVYAK
-1590 RCIATHDSKA
+1590 RCLAIHDAKSAALLDATA
-1600 ASLKLDESSSGS
+1600 TVGS
-1612 SGAGAHTACKGRT
+1612 HLACRGRV
-1625 EQIYRDKQL
+1625 EPSYRDKQL

-1641 ESLFDAD
+1641 ESLFDAN
-1648 RIRELI
+1648 RIRAKVEGGAGAAVKGWQDEVLATLDVNKRELEVLHK
-1654 QAQSTASSTPN
+1654 TM
-1665 PATKAKHDETLAI
+1665 D
-1678 LDTNKSE
+1678 
-1685 LDSLKRSVDKY
+1685 RY
-1696 LAKNARRYVKLSSL
+1696 LAKNGRRFVKLASL

>member
-1 MSAKAKK
+1 MSSKASKIN
-8 LSALAALKAKRDGI
+8 ALAALKAKRDGI
-22 ELPSTSKH
+22 TLSTTSKS
-30 DDADSDDDAIYD
+30 ADHSDEDDAIYD
-42 EVDEDEYRSIMR
+42 EVSEDEYRSILR

-74 GQDEWDRRG
+74 GQDEWDDRNRRQD
-83 AASDD
+83 DD
-88 DEDTEDEQEYFERTG
+88 DEETEDEQEYFERTG
-103 KRKPKKGSKARA
+103 KRKPKKGTKARSSL
-115 KASGSRQA
+115 KGKDASS
-123 DDSAYKKSSLS
+123 SAFQNSSLS
-134 AAFGKQKASAR
+134 AAFSKQRKASSGLSSNLA
-145 NSLGATSAS
+145 AS
-154 RARQSASLS
+154 RARDAQRARAAALD
-163 RSNAMNAYRPA
+163 AYRPA
-174 VSREKEEDFMAN
+174 VSKEKEDDFMADI
-186 LMGNLDDLD
+186 LGNLDEL
-195 KPSNATSST
+195 SAQASTST
-204 GGLGALASHEP
+204 HDP
-215 ASPTPA
+215 ASPSPLNRL
-221 HGSSSLL
+221 SSSLS
-228 HRKRKQQHDSDVDVF
+228 RKRKPEEGAF
-243 SRFRNSGSLGSSSN
+243 SRFRGSTSLN

-264 SGPATSDSVNPSSD
+264 SGPPTSDSAHPSSD
-278 GVPPPNVHVS
+278 GAAPRVHVS

-300 SDPVFDLDDDIVA
+300 SDPVFELDDDLPQSN
-313 GAMAHKKLRGPKGL
+313 KKLRGPKCL

-332 SLGLGS
+332 SLGLDE
-338 SLQDESELYV
+338 QDNNDVFIS
-348 HAPAKRAQGLAD
+348 HPSKRAAGLSNHA
-360 DVLAIS
+360 LAFS
-366 DDEDEKSRV
+366 DDENE
-375 GGRGDL
+375 DL

-388 GAVPAKSV
+388 GSLPAQSV
-396 DVRAQKAVPRSSTST
+396 DARGQACRPKLAPAAAETPRPARLEDKTANKTQPSSYSTTPTTVKKEQEKTPASRSS
-411 PKKIGDDTPKAA
+411 
-423 NKAKMVE
+423 
-430 LNATPSA
+430 
-437 PALGTPSTPLLKKS
+437 
-451 LKPEGVKGSWQ
+451 WQ
-462 AVHSDL
+462 KVHNDL
-468 LKNVEPA
+468 MKHVEPA
-475 TPGMGGS
+475 TPTPVAANMAT
-482 SVKTASSLS
+482 KTAASNAT
-491 SPAAGKIR
+491 PAAGKVK
-499 AFEADKSLF
+499 AFEQDKSLF

-523 LIGKVKDKET
+523 LVGKVKDKES

-546 ERCVFLLPRARQLE
+546 ERCVFLLPRRQQVE
-560 NGAETDRAVE
+560 SGHETDRPVG
-570 EDDIYDEFEDLS
+570 EDEIYDEFEDLS

-652 IFGPSWLRIDNVSL
+652 IFGPSWLKISNATV
-666 AEGTPVSWCKM
+666 AEGATPISWCKM
-677 EVTID
+677 EVSVE
-682 DPKDIHPVS
+682 DPKDISPIS
-691 DADTTSPRETPPLT
+691 DTDTTSPRETPPLT
-705 VMSLAARTVV
+705 VMSLAVRTVV

-725 AISARTWTDHQI
+725 AVSARTWTDHQI

-742 PESLPCS
+742 PERLPCS

-755 PLGNMFPPGFEA
+755 PLGSMFPPGFEA
-767 EAKRGKTKIHTL
+767 EARKGKIKIHTL
-779 KYERMLLNSLLA
+779 KYERMLLNALLA

-800 IVGHEFSGVSLDV
+800 IVGHEFNGVSLDV

-826 SRIGRFRRPK
+826 SRVGRFRRPK
-836 WPKLKQGMNLRILAG
+836 WPKLKQGMNLKILAG

-875 MCGTHLKIQRDDIDP
+875 MCGTHLKIQREDIDP

-906 LMTFVRHCE
+906 LLTFVRHCE

-983 ILANAELKLKAR
+983 IQQAAELKAK
-995 SKAAVAN
+995 SKAKNGSSAATVAN
-1002 GGAAAPS
+1002 S
-1009 AAATTNAKKDKF
+1009 KKDKF

-1057 FTTVERPPT
+1057 FTTVERPAT
-1066 QGLEDVDEPSSVNGS
+1066 QGLEDDDLFSACASASTEAEGGGESAEGS
-1081 GDAGDVSGDGENAQS
+1081 
-1096 ATADVDKIP
+1096 DKIP
-1105 EVPSSDVD
+1105 EVPSSDVE

-1133 LMKDKT
+1133 LMKDKS

-1186 REILTATKDLAES
+1186 REILTATKELAES

-1212 MINTNATEFREA
+1212 MINTNATEYREA
-1224 LKIGQEFKKAV
+1224 LRIGTEFKKSV

-1258 KKYAAVLVDEDGKRT
+1258 KKYAAVLVDDEAKRT

-1296 VLDQILSGKATELV
+1296 VLDQILSGQATELV
-1310 VEQIHEYLAT
+1310 VEHIHEYL
-1320 ISEQIKSGQMPLDD
+1320 SEMSVKIKSGEIGLDD

-1345 EEYPDV
+1345 EDYPDV
-1351 KSQPHVQVALRM
+1351 KSQPHVQVALRI
-1363 KQRGGSAR
+1363 KARGGNAR

-1383 DDGSSSSKSAQAD
+1383 QDGGSSTKSAQAD

-1405 RKDSE
+1405 RKDSD
-1410 LRVDYEHYLAL
+1410 LKVDYEHYLAL
-1421 QILPPVERLCESI
+1421 QILPPIERLCESI
-1434 EGTDRSRLAEC
+1434 QGTDRSRLAEC
-1445 LGLDPTRY
+1445 LGLDATKY
-1453 ANVSLSSSANGTER
+1453 SHVSCSSNGAGGVAER
-1467 EFVTLDSQ
+1467 EFATLDSQ
-1475 IPDEVRFAACKPLV
+1475 IPDQVRFADCEAFKI
-1489 LTCPSCRNESTFFG
+1489 TCPFCLESSTYFG
-1503 PAHKPKKPAL
+1503 PAHRPLKRAL
-1513 RDVTNQASDD
+1513 GDSTNT
-1523 PEAKNAISTKGIRCT
+1523 EKTERNAISTKGIRCT
-1538 QIGCQ
+1538 NSCCQ

-1548 TTVTIQLELAIRGY
+1548 VSVSIQLELCIRKY
-1562 ISQYYAGWTE
+1562 ISRYYAGWTE
-1572 CNDPNCGSK
+1572 CSDVNCASQ
-1581 TRMASVYPR
+1581 TRMASVYPK
-1590 RCIATHDSKA
+1590 RCLAIHDSKSA
-1600 ASLKLDESSSGS
+1600 ALLDSTSKVAS
-1612 SGAGAHTACKGRT
+1612 HLACRGRVEPT
-1625 EQIYRDKQL
+1625 YTDKQL
-1634 YDQLVYL
+1634 YDQLIYL
-1641 ESLFDAD
+1641 ESIFDQK
-1648 RIRELI
+1648 RIRDKITEARVDVTPSGKAWQDQVIAMLDVNKRELEML
-1654 QAQSTASSTPN
+1654 
-1665 PATKAKHDETLAI
+1665 HET
-1678 LDTNKSE
+1678 
-1685 LDSLKRSVDKY
+1685 VDKY
-1696 LAKNARRYVKLSSL
+1696 LAKNGRRFVKLASL

>member
-1 MSAKAKK
+1 MSSKAKK
-8 LSALAALKAKRDGI
+8 LNALAALKAKRDGVD
-22 ELPSTSKH
+22 LPSTSKAG
-30 DDADSDDDAIYD
+30 DNSDDDAIYD
-42 EVDEDEYRSIMR
+42 EVSEDEYRSIIR

-74 GQDEWDRRG
+74 GQDEWDQRAR
-83 AASDD
+83 ANDD
-88 DEDTEDEQEYFERTG
+88 DEDEDTEDEQEYFERTG
-103 KRKPKKGSKARA
+103 KRKPKKGTKARS
-115 KASGSRQA
+115 KLKGTDASS
-123 DDSAYKKSSLS
+123 SAYQKSSLS
-134 AAFGKQKASAR
+134 AAFSKQRKTASGL
-145 NSLGATSAS
+145 SSDLTAS
-154 RARQSASLS
+154 RARDAQRVRSAALD
-163 RSNAMNAYRPA
+163 AYRPS
-174 VSREKEEDFMAN
+174 VSKEKEDDFMAS
-186 LMGNLDDLD
+186 LMGNLDEFGAQ
-195 KPSNATSST
+195 PSTST
-204 GGLGALASHEP
+204 HDP
-215 ASPTPA
+215 ASPSPA
-221 HGSSSLL
+221 NRLSTSLSK
-228 HRKRKQQHDSDVDVF
+228 KRKQHEEGAF
-243 SRFRNSGSLGSSSN
+243 SRFRTSHSAS

-264 SGPATSDSVNPSSD
+264 SGPPTSESAQPSSD
-278 GVPPPNVHVS
+278 SAAPNVHVS

-300 SDPVFDLDDDIVA
+300 SDPVFELDDELPA
-313 GAMAHKKLRGPKGL
+313 SNKKLRGPKGL

-332 SLGLGS
+332 SLGLGETDADVFIS
-338 SLQDESELYV
+338 HPS
-348 HAPAKRAQGLAD
+348 KRAAGLTNDA
-360 DVLAIS
+360 LAFS
-366 DDEDEKSRV
+366 DDEAE
-375 GGRGDL
+375 DL

-388 GAVPAKSV
+388 GSIPTKAVDARGQASRPKQPSPAAATPRPAKPSPGA
-396 DVRAQKAVPRSSTST
+396 D
-411 PKKIGDDTPKAA
+411 A
-423 NKAKMVE
+423 NK
-430 LNATPSA
+430 TPSA
-437 PALGTPSTPLLKKS
+437 APAASKEQEKTPASRS
-451 LKPEGVKGSWQ
+451 SWQ
-462 AVHSDL
+462 KVHNDL
-468 LKNVEPA
+468 MKNVEPT
-475 TPGMGGS
+475 TPTPAGPAGA
-482 SVKTASSLS
+482 VKTAVGNA
-491 SPAAGKIR
+491 SPSAGKVK
-499 AFEADKSLF
+499 AFEDDKSLF

-523 LIGKVKDKET
+523 LVGKVKDKET

-546 ERCVFLLPRARQLE
+546 ERCIFLLPRAKQLE
-560 NGAETDRAVE
+560 NGHETDRAVG
-570 EDDIYDEFEDLS
+570 EDEIYDEFEELS

-629 GRTFSKAFG
+629 GRTFGKTFG

-652 IFGPSWLRIDNVSL
+652 IFGPSWLKISNASI
-666 AEGTPVSWCKM
+666 AEGSTPISWCKM
-677 EVTID
+677 EVAVE
-682 DPKDIHPVS
+682 DPKDIAPIS
-691 DADTTSPRETPPLT
+691 DTDTTSPRETPPLT
-705 VMSLAARTVV
+705 VMSLAIRTVV

-725 AISARTWTDHQI
+725 AVSARTWTDHQI

-742 PESLPCS
+742 PEQLPCS

-755 PLGNMFPPGFEA
+755 PLGSMFPPGFEA
-767 EAKRGKTKIHTL
+767 EARKGKIKVHTL
-779 KYERMLLNSLLA
+779 KYERMLLNALLA

-800 IVGHEFSGVSLDV
+800 IVGHEFNGVSLDV

-826 SRIGRFRRPK
+826 SRVGRFRRPK
-836 WPKLKQGMNLRILAG
+836 WPKLKQGMNLKILAG

-862 KSMITSTTWSLTE
+862 KSMIASTTWSLTE
-875 MCGTHLKIQRDDIDP
+875 MCATHLKIQREDIDP

-906 LMTFVRHCE
+906 LLTYVRHCE

-966 RQKYIC
+966 RQKYVC

-983 ILANAELKLKAR
+983 IQQAAELKAKA
-995 SKAAVAN
+995 KAKN
-1002 GGAAAPS
+1002 GAAGS
-1009 AAATTNAKKDKF
+1009 GTAAAASSKKDKF

-1066 QGLEDVDEPSSVNGS
+1066 QGLEDDDAVNS
-1081 GDAGDVSGDGENAQS
+1081 ATVAADGDAEASAEGVVDG
-1096 ATADVDKIP
+1096 DKIP
-1105 EVPSSDVD
+1105 DVPSSDVE

-1133 LMKDKT
+1133 LMKDKS

-1199 MLLDVIYGDTDSV
+1199 MLLDVVYGDTDSV
-1212 MINTNATEFREA
+1212 MINTNATEYREA
-1224 LKIGQEFKKAV
+1224 IRIGLEFKKAV

-1258 KKYAAVLVDEDGKRT
+1258 KKYAAVMVDDDGKRT

-1296 VLDQILSGKATELV
+1296 VLEQILSGQPTEVV
-1310 VEQIHEYLAT
+1310 VEHIHEYLGDMADR
-1320 ISEQIKSGQMPLDD
+1320 IKRGEVALED

-1345 EEYPDV
+1345 EDYPDV
-1351 KSQPHVQVALRM
+1351 KSQPHVQVALRV
-1363 KQRGGSAR
+1363 KARGGSAR

-1383 DDGSSSSKSAQAD
+1383 DDGASSTKSAQAD

-1405 RKDSE
+1405 RKESE
-1410 LRVDYEHYLAL
+1410 LKVDYEHYLAL
-1421 QILPPVERLCESI
+1421 QILPPIERLCESI

-1445 LGLDPTRY
+1445 LGLDPTKY
-1453 ANVSLSSSANGTER
+1453 SHVSASAGGAGMGDR
-1467 EFVTLDSQ
+1467 EFATLDSQ
-1475 IPDEVRFAACKPLV
+1475 IPDEVRFARCEPLE
-1489 LTCPSCRNESTFFG
+1489 LTCPSCRETSRFLG
-1503 PAHKPKKPAL
+1503 PAHRASSSTASSVL
-1513 RDVTNQASDD
+1513 RDSTNAK
-1523 PEAKNAISTKGIRCT
+1523 PEERNAISTKGIRCT
-1538 QIGCQ
+1538 NAACQ

-1548 TTVTIQLELAIRGY
+1548 ATVSIQLELAIRKY
-1562 ISQYYAGWTE
+1562 VERYYAGWTE
-1572 CNDPNCGSK
+1572 CSDANCHSR
-1581 TRMASVYPR
+1581 TRMASVYAK
-1590 RCIATHDSKA
+1590 RCIAVHDSKSA
-1600 ASLKLDESSSGS
+1600 ALLDATSTVG
-1612 SGAGAHTACKGRT
+1612 GQLACRGRV
-1625 EQIYRDKQL
+1625 EPCYRDKQL
-1634 YDQLVYL
+1634 YDQLIYF
-1641 ESLFDAD
+1641 ESLVDAA
-1648 RIRELI
+1648 RIRERVVGKGTS
-1654 QAQSTASSTPN
+1654 QTPN
-1665 PATKAKHDETLAI
+1665 IKAWHDEVLATLDI
-1678 LDTNKSE
+1678 NKRE
-1685 LDSLKRSVDKY
+1685 LDMLHKTIDKY
-1696 LAKNARRYVKLSSL
+1696 LAKNGRRFVKLASL

>member
-1 MSAKAKK
+1 MSSKAKK
-8 LSALAALKAKRDGI
+8 LNALAALKAKRDGVP
-22 ELPSTSKH
+22 LSTTSKLG
-30 DDADSDDDAIYD
+30 DISDGDDAIYD
-42 EVDEDEYRSIMR
+42 EVSEDEYRSILR
-54 GRVMDDDFI
+54 GRIMDDDFI

-74 GQDEWDRRG
+74 GQDEWDDRAR
-83 AASDD
+83 ADD
-88 DEDTEDEQEYFERTG
+88 DQDDDTEDEQEYFERTG
-103 KRKPKKGSKARA
+103 KRKPKKGTKSRSKV
-115 KASGSRQA
+115 KGQDASS
-123 DDSAYKKSSLS
+123 SAYQKSSLS
-134 AAFGKQKASAR
+134 TAFSKQRKTSSGLS
-145 NSLGATSAS
+145 NDLSAS
-154 RARQSASLS
+154 RARDAQRARSAALD
-163 RSNAMNAYRPA
+163 AYRPV
-174 VSREKEEDFMAN
+174 VSKEKEDDFMAS
-186 LMGNLDDLD
+186 LMGNLDEMGAQ
-195 KPSNATSST
+195 PSSS
-204 GGLGALASHEP
+204 SHEP
-215 ASPTPA
+215 ASPSPA
-221 HGSSSLL
+221 NRLSSSLSK
-228 HRKRKQQHDSDVDVF
+228 KRKQHEESAF
-243 SRFRNSGSLGSSSN
+243 SRFRTSSSSLGTN

-264 SGPATSDSVNPSSD
+264 SGAPTSDSAHPSSD
-278 GVPPPNVHVS
+278 SVEPRVHVS

-300 SDPVFDLDDDIVA
+300 SDPVFELDDELPA
-313 GAMAHKKLRGPKGL
+313 SNKKLRGPKGL

-332 SLGLGS
+332 SLGLGDAD
-338 SLQDESELYV
+338 QDIFIS
-348 HAPAKRAQGLAD
+348 HPSKRAAGLSNDA
-360 DVLAIS
+360 LAFS
-366 DDEDEKSRV
+366 DDDNE
-375 GGRGDL
+375 DL

-388 GAVPAKSV
+388 GSLPAKTV
-396 DVRAQKAVPRSSTST
+396 DVRGQASRPKPVPAAAAT
-411 PKKIGDDTPKAA
+411 PRP
-423 NKAKMVE
+423 AKME
-430 LNATPSA
+430 DLKADNKTPSA
-437 PALGTPSTPLLKKS
+437 PSSSSTPKPLLKDDKTPAS
-451 LKPEGVKGSWQ
+451 RSNWQ
-462 AVHSDL
+462 KVHNDL
-468 LKNVEPA
+468 MKNVEPA
-475 TPGMGGS
+475 TPTPAGANGA
-482 SVKTASSLS
+482 VKTAAGTATPS
-491 SPAAGKIR
+491 AGKVQ
-499 AFEADKSLF
+499 AFEDDKSLF

-523 LIGKVKDKET
+523 LVGKVKDKHS

-546 ERCVFLLPRARQLE
+546 ERCVFLLPRSKQLE
-560 NGAETDRAVE
+560 NGHETDRVVG
-570 EDDIYDEFEDLS
+570 EDEIYDEFEELS

-629 GRTFSKAFG
+629 GRTFSKTFG

-652 IFGPSWLRIDNVSL
+652 IFGPSWLKISNASL
-666 AEGTPVSWCKM
+666 AEGSTPISWCKM
-677 EVTID
+677 EVSID
-682 DPKDIHPVS
+682 DPKDISPIS

-705 VMSLAARTVV
+705 VMSIAARTVV

-725 AISARTWTDHQI
+725 AVSARTWTDHQI

-742 PESLPCS
+742 PEQLPCS

-755 PLGNMFPPGFEA
+755 PLGSMFPPGFEA
-767 EAKRGKTKIHTL
+767 EARKGKIKIHTL
-779 KYERMLLNSLLA
+779 KYERMLLNALLA

-800 IVGHEFSGVSLDV
+800 IVGHEFNGVSLDV
-813 LLHRMKDLRADHW
+813 LLHRMKDLRAEHW
-826 SRIGRFRRPK
+826 SRVGRFRRPK
-836 WPKLKQGMNLRILAG
+836 WPKLKQGMNLKILAG

-875 MCGTHLKIQRDDIDP
+875 MCGTHLKIQREDIDP

-983 ILANAELKLKAR
+983 IQQAAELKAKAR
-995 SKAAVAN
+995 AKAAADSTV
-1002 GGAAAPS
+1002 AAAANS
-1009 AAATTNAKKDKF
+1009 KKDKF

-1066 QGLEDVDEPSSVNGS
+1066 QGLEDEEVSTTAAAVAAGGAEGE
-1081 GDAGDVSGDGENAQS
+1081 GGADAS
-1096 ATADVDKIP
+1096 AEADKIP
-1105 EVPSSDVD
+1105 DVPSSDVE

-1133 LMKDKT
+1133 LMKDKH

-1212 MINTNATEFREA
+1212 MINTNATEYREA
-1224 LKIGQEFKKAV
+1224 LRIGQEFKKSV

-1296 VLDQILSGKATELV
+1296 VLDQILSGQATELV
-1310 VEQIHEYLAT
+1310 VEHIHEYLSDMST
-1320 ISEQIKSGQMPLDD
+1320 KIKTGEVALDD
-1334 FIIYK
+1334 FIIFK

-1345 EEYPDV
+1345 EDYPDV

-1363 KQRGGSAR
+1363 KARGGSAR

-1383 DDGSSSSKSAQAD
+1383 EDGSSSTKTAQAE

-1410 LRVDYEHYLAL
+1410 LKIDYEHYLAL

-1445 LGLDPTRY
+1445 LGLDPSKY
-1453 ANVSLSSSANGTER
+1453 SSVSHSASGGGAADR
-1467 EFVTLDSQ
+1467 EFATLDSQ
-1475 IPDEVRFAACKPLV
+1475 IPDEVRFARCEPLQ
-1489 LTCPSCRNESTFFG
+1489 LTCPTCRESCTFLG
-1503 PAHKPKKPAL
+1503 PAHRAAATKVL
-1513 RDVTNQASDD
+1513 TDSTNTR
-1523 PEAKNAISTKGIRCT
+1523 PEPRNAISTKGIRCT
-1538 QIGCQ
+1538 NPACQ

-1548 TTVTIQLELAIRGY
+1548 ATIAIQLELTIR
-1562 ISQYYAGWTE
+1562 QFVDRYYSGWTE
-1572 CNDPNCGSK
+1572 CSDPNCGSR
-1581 TRMASVYPR
+1581 TRMASVYAK
-1590 RCIATHDSKA
+1590 RCLAVHDTKSAALLDATA
-1600 ASLKLDESSSGS
+1600 NSGS
-1612 SGAGAHTACKGRT
+1612 NLSCRGRV
-1625 EQIYRDKQL
+1625 EAVYRDKQL
-1634 YDQLVYL
+1634 YDQLIYL
-1641 ESLFDAD
+1641 ESLFDTS
-1648 RIRELI
+1648 RIRDKVS
-1654 QAQSTASSTPN
+1654 AGAG
-1665 PATKAKHDETLAI
+1665 
-1678 LDTNKSE
+1678 TNKAWQDEVLAMLDVNKRE
-1685 LDSLKRSVDKY
+1685 LDMLHKTVDKY
-1696 LAKNARRYVKLSSL
+1696 LAKNGRRFVKLASL

>member
-1 MSAKAKK
+1 MSSKAKK
-8 LSALAALKAKRDGI
+8 LNALAALKAKRDGVS
-22 ELPSTSKH
+22 LPTTSKA
-30 DDADSDDDAIYD
+30 ADHSDDDDAIYD
-42 EVDEDEYRSIMR
+42 EVSEDEYRSILR
-54 GRVMDDDFI
+54 GRIMDDDFI

-74 GQDEWDRRG
+74 GQDEWDDRARG
-83 AASDD
+83 DEDA
-88 DEDTEDEQEYFERTG
+88 DEDTEDDQEYFERTG
-103 KRKPKKGSKARA
+103 NRKPKKGTKARSKLKGTDA
-115 KASGSRQA
+115 TS
-123 DDSAYKKSSLS
+123 SAYQKSSLT
-134 AAFGKQKASAR
+134 AAFSKQRKASSGLS
-145 NSLGATSAS
+145 NDLSAS
-154 RARQSASLS
+154 RARDAQRQRSAALD
-163 RSNAMNAYRPA
+163 AYRPT
-174 VSREKEEDFMAN
+174 VSKEKEDDFMAGI
-186 LMGNLDDLD
+186 LGNLDEFGAQA
-195 KPSNATSST
+195 STTS
-204 GGLGALASHEP
+204 HDP
-215 ASPTPA
+215 ASPSPA
-221 HGSSSLL
+221 NRLSSSLSK
-228 HRKRKQQHDSDVDVF
+228 KRKQNEEGAF
-243 SRFRNSGSLGSSSN
+243 SRFRGSTSIA

-264 SGPATSDSVNPSSD
+264 SGAPTSDSAHPSSD
-278 GVPPPNVHVS
+278 SAAPRVHVS

-300 SDPVFDLDDDIVA
+300 SDPVFELDDDLPTSN
-313 GAMAHKKLRGPKGL
+313 KKLRGPKGL

-332 SLGLGS
+332 SLGLGDTDNDVFIS
-338 SLQDESELYV
+338 HPS
-348 HAPAKRAQGLAD
+348 KRAVGLSNDA
-360 DVLAIS
+360 LAFS
-366 DDEDEKSRV
+366 DDETE
-375 GGRGDL
+375 DL

-388 GAVPAKSV
+388 GSLPAKTV
-396 DVRAQKAVPRSSTST
+396 DARGQVSRPKPSPAAAETPKPVKVESDKTANKTPSASSST
-411 PKKIGDDTPKAA
+411 PK
-423 NKAKMVE
+423 
-430 LNATPSA
+430 
-437 PALGTPSTPLLKKS
+437 PALKADEKTPASRS
-451 LKPEGVKGSWQ
+451 SWQ
-462 AVHSDL
+462 KVHNDL
-468 LKNVEPA
+468 MKNVEPS
-475 TPGMGGS
+475 TPTPAAANGT
-482 SVKTASSLS
+482 VKTA
-491 SPAAGKIR
+491 AGNATPLTGKVK
-499 AFEADKSLF
+499 AFEEDKSLF

-523 LIGKVKDKET
+523 LVGKVKDKES

-546 ERCVFLLPRARQLE
+546 ERCIFLLPRGKQLE
-560 NGAETDRAVE
+560 DGHETDRVVG
-570 EDDIYDEFEDLS
+570 EDEIYDEFEDLS

-652 IFGPSWLRIDNVSL
+652 IFGPSWLKISNASI
-666 AEGTPVSWCKM
+666 AEGSTPISWCKM
-677 EVTID
+677 EVSVD
-682 DPKDIHPVS
+682 DPKDISPIS
-691 DADTTSPRETPPLT
+691 DVDTTSPRETPPLT
-705 VMSLAARTVV
+705 VMSLAVRTVV

-725 AISARTWTDHQI
+725 AVSARIWTDHQI

-742 PESLPCS
+742 PEQLPCS

-755 PLGNMFPPGFEA
+755 PLGSMFPPGFEA
-767 EAKRGKTKIHTL
+767 EARKGKIKIHTL
-779 KYERMLLNSLLA
+779 KYERMLLNALLA

-800 IVGHEFSGVSLDV
+800 IVGHEFNGVSLDV
-813 LLHRMKDLRADHW
+813 LLHRMKDLRAEHW
-826 SRIGRFRRPK
+826 SRVGRFRRPK
-836 WPKLKQGMNLRILAG
+836 WPKLKQGMNLKILAG

-875 MCGTHLKIQRDDIDP
+875 MCGTHLKIQREDIDP

-906 LMTFVRHCE
+906 LLTFVRHCE

-983 ILANAELKLKAR
+983 IQQAAELKAKAR
-995 SKAAVAN
+995 AKAAGGA
-1002 GGAAAPS
+1002 GAAAAS
-1009 AAATTNAKKDKF
+1009 ANSKKDKF

-1066 QGLEDVDEPSSVNGS
+1066 QGLEDEDVTSAGAGGGASAANGEV
-1081 GDAGDVSGDGENAQS
+1081 DAGAAEVAE
-1096 ATADVDKIP
+1096 TDKIP

-1212 MINTNATEFREA
+1212 MINTNATEYREA
-1224 LKIGQEFKKAV
+1224 LRIGQEFKKSV

-1258 KKYAAVLVDEDGKRT
+1258 KKYAAVLVDEDGKRS

-1310 VEQIHEYLAT
+1310 VEQIHEYL
-1320 ISEQIKSGQMPLDD
+1320 SETSDKIKRGEIPLDD

-1345 EEYPDV
+1345 EDYPDV

-1363 KQRGGSAR
+1363 KARGGSAR

-1383 DDGSSSSKSAQAD
+1383 EDGTSNTKTAQAE

-1410 LRVDYEHYLAL
+1410 LKVDYEHYLAL
-1421 QILPPVERLCESI
+1421 QILPPIERLCESI

-1445 LGLDPTRY
+1445 LGLDPAKY
-1453 ANVSLSSSANGTER
+1453 SHGSSSSAGGVGGSADR
-1467 EFVTLDSQ
+1467 EFATLDSQ
-1475 IPDEVRFAACKPLV
+1475 IPDEVRFAKCEPLK
-1489 LTCPSCRNESTFFG
+1489 LTCPSCRESSVFLG
-1503 PAHKPKKPAL
+1503 PAHRPAAKIL
-1513 RDVTNQASDD
+1513 TDSTNTKDADR
-1523 PEAKNAISTKGIRCT
+1523 NAISTKGIRCT
-1538 QIGCQ
+1538 NASCA

-1548 TTVTIQLELAIRGY
+1548 ATVAIQLELAIRSY
-1562 ISQYYAGWTE
+1562 ISRYYTGWTE
-1572 CNDPNCGSK
+1572 CSDPNCGSR
-1581 TRMASVYPR
+1581 TRMASVYAK
-1590 RCIATHDSKA
+1590 RCLAIHDSKSA
-1600 ASLKLDESSSGS
+1600 ALLDATSNVGS
-1612 SGAGAHTACKGRT
+1612 HLACRGRVEPT
-1625 EQIYRDKQL
+1625 YRDKQL
-1634 YDQLVYL
+1634 YDQLIYL
-1641 ESLFDAD
+1641 ESLFDAG
-1648 RIRELI
+1648 RIREKV
-1654 QAQSTASSTPN
+1654 TAAATTPS
-1665 PATKAKHDETLAI
+1665 AKAWQDETLAT
-1678 LDTNKSE
+1678 LDVNKRE
-1685 LDSLKRSVDKY
+1685 LDMLHKTVDKY
-1696 LAKNARRYVKLSSL
+1696 LAKNGRRFVKLASL

>member
-1 MSAKAKK
+1 MSSKAKK
-8 LSALAALKAKRDGI
+8 LNALAALKAKRDG
-22 ELPSTSKH
+22 LAPTNATS
-30 DDADSDDDAIYD
+30 ADLSDDDDAIYD
-42 EVDEDEYRSIMR
+42 QVSEDEYRSILR
-54 GRVMDDDFI
+54 GRIMDNDFI

-74 GQDEWDRRG
+74 GQDEWDDRVRG
-83 AASDD
+83 DD
-88 DEDTEDEQEYFERTG
+88 DEDQDTENEQEYFERTG
-103 KRKPKKGSKARA
+103 KRKPKKGTKARSKLKGA
-115 KASGSRQA
+115 HASS
-123 DDSAYKKSSLS
+123 SAYQKSSLT
-134 AAFGKQKASAR
+134 AAFSKQRKAGPSGLS
-145 NSLGATSAS
+145 NDLGAS
-154 RARQSASLS
+154 RARDAQRLRSAALD
-163 RSNAMNAYRPA
+163 AYRPS
-174 VSREKEEDFMAN
+174 VSKEKEDDFMAN
-186 LMGNLDDLD
+186 LMGNLDEFGAQA
-195 KPSNATSST
+195 STSS
-204 GGLGALASHEP
+204 HDP
-215 ASPTPA
+215 ASPSPA
-221 HGSSSLL
+221 NRLSSSLSK
-228 HRKRKQQHDSDVDVF
+228 KRKQNQESAF
-243 SRFRNSGSLGSSSN
+243 SRFRASGSMGAS

-264 SGPATSDSVNPSSD
+264 SGAPTSDSAHPSSD
-278 GVPPPNVHVS
+278 NPEPRVHVS

-300 SDPVFDLDDDIVA
+300 SDPIFELDDDLPTSN
-313 GAMAHKKLRGPKGL
+313 KKLRGPKGL

-332 SLGLGS
+332 SLGLGDADADVFIS
-338 SLQDESELYV
+338 HPS
-348 HAPAKRAQGLAD
+348 KRAAGLSNDA
-360 DVLAIS
+360 LAFS
-366 DDEDEKSRV
+366 DDENE
-375 GGRGDL
+375 DL

-388 GAVPAKSV
+388 GSLPAESVYARGQASRTKPAATAALSTPRPAKLEA
-396 DVRAQKAVPRSSTST
+396 D
-411 PKKIGDDTPKAA
+411 
-423 NKAKMVE
+423 NK
-430 LNATPSA
+430 TPSA
-437 PALGTPSTPLLKKS
+437 SSSSATPIAAVKKQNTTPASRS
-451 LKPEGVKGSWQ
+451 SWQ
-462 AVHSDL
+462 KVHTDL
-468 LKNVEPA
+468 MKNVEPA
-475 TPGMGGS
+475 TP
-482 SVKTASSLS
+482 T
-491 SPAAGKIR
+491 PAAANGATKIATGNATPSAGKVK
-499 AFEADKSLF
+499 AFEQDKSLF

-523 LIGKVKDKET
+523 LVGKVKDKDS

-546 ERCVFLLPRARQLE
+546 ERCIFLLPRSKLFE
-560 NGAETDRAVE
+560 DGHETDRVVG
-570 EDDIYDEFEDLS
+570 EDEIYDEFEDLS

-652 IFGPSWLRIDNVSL
+652 IFGPSWLKIQNASI
-666 AEGTPVSWCKM
+666 AEGSTPISWCKM
-677 EVTID
+677 EVSID
-682 DPKDIHPVS
+682 DPKDISPIS

-705 VMSLAARTVV
+705 VMSLAIRTVV

-725 AISARTWTDHQI
+725 AVSARTWTDHQI

-742 PESLPCS
+742 PEQLPCS

-767 EAKRGKTKIHTL
+767 EARKGKIKIHTL
-779 KYERMLLNSLLA
+779 KYERMLLNALLA

-800 IVGHEFSGVSLDV
+800 IVGHEFNGVSLDV
-813 LLHRMKDLRADHW
+813 LLHRMKDLRAEHW
-826 SRIGRFRRPK
+826 SRVGRFRRPK
-836 WPKLKQGMNLRILAG
+836 WPKLKQGMNLKILAG

-875 MCGTHLKIQRDDIDP
+875 MCGTHLKIQREDIDP

-906 LMTFVRHCE
+906 LLTFVRHCE

-983 ILANAELKLKAR
+983 IQQAAELKAKA
-995 SKAAVAN
+995 KAKNA
-1002 GGAAAPS
+1002 GGVNNAAAS
-1009 AAATTNAKKDKF
+1009 VVSSKKDKF

-1066 QGLEDVDEPSSVNGS
+1066 QGLEDEGISASSTAAATGEDGS
-1081 GDAGDVSGDGENAQS
+1081 DSTFP
-1096 ATADVDKIP
+1096 TAAAVDVDKIP
-1105 EVPSSDVD
+1105 DIPSSDVD

-1133 LMKDKT
+1133 LMKDKSAT
-1139 ATPSQLMQWNIKQLA
+1139 ASQLMQWNIKQLA

-1212 MINTNATEFREA
+1212 MINTNATEYKEA
-1224 LKIGQEFKKAV
+1224 LRIGQEFKKSV

-1285 YSALSKNVSNY
+1285 YCALSKNVSNY
-1296 VLDQILSGKATELV
+1296 VLDQILSGQPTEIV
-1310 VEQIHEYLAT
+1310 VEHIHEYLSAMST
-1320 ISEQIKSGQMPLDD
+1320 KIKTGEVALDD
-1334 FIIYK
+1334 LIIYK

-1345 EEYPDV
+1345 EDYPDV

-1383 DDGSSSSKSAQAD
+1383 EDGSSSSKTAQAE

-1410 LRVDYEHYLAL
+1410 LKVDYEHYLAL
-1421 QILPPVERLCESI
+1421 QLLPPVERLCESI

-1445 LGLDPTRY
+1445 LGLDPTKY
-1453 ANVSLSSSANGTER
+1453 SHSTTSSAGAGVGAGETE
-1467 EFVTLDSQ
+1467 FATLDSQ
-1475 IPDEVRFAACKPLV
+1475 IPDQVRFAQCEPLT
-1489 LTCPSCRNESTFFG
+1489 LTCPSCRQRSTFLG
-1503 PAHKPKKPAL
+1503 PAHRPTSTTPRILTDA
-1513 RDVTNQASDD
+1513 TNTK
-1523 PEAKNAISTKGIRCT
+1523 EETRNAISTSGIRCT
-1538 QIGCQ
+1538 NATCS
-1543 RMLPL
+1543 LPL
-1548 TTVTIQLELAIRGY
+1548 PLATVTIQLELSIRTH
-1562 ISQYYAGWTE
+1562 ISRYYAGWTE
-1572 CNDPNCGSK
+1572 CSDRNCASR
-1581 TRMASVYPR
+1581 TRMASVYAK
-1590 RCIATHDSKA
+1590 RCLAVHDSKSA
-1600 ASLKLDESSSGS
+1600 ALLDATSNTGS
-1612 SGAGAHTACKGRT
+1612 HLACRGRV
-1625 EQIYRDKQL
+1625 EPVYKDKQL

-1641 ESLFDAD
+1641 ESLFDVG
-1648 RIRELI
+1648 RIKEKVGGGGGGVTASAKAWQDEVTAVLDVNKREL
-1654 QAQSTASSTPN
+1654 
-1665 PATKAKHDETLAI
+1665 ETLHK
-1678 LDTNKSE
+1678 T
-1685 LDSLKRSVDKY
+1685 VDKY
-1696 LAKNARRYVKLSSL
+1696 LARNGRRYVKLSEL

>member
-1 MSAKAKK
+1 MSSKAKK
-8 LSALAALKAKRDGI
+8 LNALAALKAKRDGI
-22 ELPSTSKH
+22 SLPTTSKSG
-30 DDADSDDDAIYD
+30 DRSDDDDAIYD
-42 EVDEDEYRSIMR
+42 EVSEDEYRSILR
-54 GRVMDDDFI
+54 GRIMDDDFI

-74 GQDEWDRRG
+74 GQDEWDDRAR
-83 AASDD
+83 ANND
-88 DEDTEDEQEYFERTG
+88 DEDDDTEDEQEYFERTG
-103 KRKPKKGSKARA
+103 KRKPKKGSKARS
-115 KASGSRQA
+115 KLKGA
-123 DDSAYKKSSLS
+123 DATSSAYQKSSLS
-134 AAFGKQKASAR
+134 AAFGKQRKASSGLS
-145 NSLGATSAS
+145 NDLSAS
-154 RARQSASLS
+154 RARDAQRMRAAALD
-163 RSNAMNAYRPA
+163 AYRPT
-174 VSREKEEDFMAN
+174 VSKEKEDDFMAN
-186 LMGNLDDLD
+186 LMGNLDEFGVQ
-195 KPSNATSST
+195 PSSS
-204 GGLGALASHEP
+204 SHDP
-215 ASPTPA
+215 ASPSPA
-221 HGSSSLL
+221 NRLSSSLSK
-228 HRKRKQQHDSDVDVF
+228 KRKQHEESAF
-243 SRFRNSGSLGSSSN
+243 SRFRTSTSLGAS

-264 SGPATSDSVNPSSD
+264 SGAPTSDSAHPSSD
-278 GVPPPNVHVS
+278 NAEPRVHVS

-300 SDPVFDLDDDIVA
+300 SDPVFELDDELPA
-313 GAMAHKKLRGPKGL
+313 SNKKLRGPKGL

-332 SLGLGS
+332 SLGLGDADNDVFIS
-338 SLQDESELYV
+338 HPS
-348 HAPAKRAQGLAD
+348 KRAAGVGNDALAF
-360 DVLAIS
+360 S
-366 DDEDEKSRV
+366 DDENE
-375 GGRGDL
+375 DL

-388 GAVPAKSV
+388 GSLPAKTV
-396 DVRAQKAVPRSSTST
+396 DARGQASRPKPTPAAVATPRAAKLETE
-411 PKKIGDDTPKAA
+411 
-423 NKAKMVE
+423 NK
-430 LNATPSA
+430 TPSA
-437 PALGTPSTPLLKKS
+437 SSSSTTPKPS
-451 LKPEGVKGSWQ
+451 LKDDNKTPASRSSWQ
-462 AVHSDL
+462 KVHNDL
-468 LKNVEPA
+468 MKNVEPA
-475 TPGMGGS
+475 TPTPAAANG
-482 SVKTASSLS
+482 SVKTAAGTATPS
-491 SPAAGKIR
+491 AGKIK
-499 AFEADKSLF
+499 AFEDDKSLF

-523 LIGKVKDKET
+523 LVGKVKDKDS

-546 ERCVFLLPRARQLE
+546 ERCIFLLPRSKQLE
-560 NGAETDRAVE
+560 DGHETDRAVG
-570 EDDIYDEFEDLS
+570 EDEIYDEFEELT

-596 RKYAFEQA
+596 RKYAFEHA
-604 GVPAESN
+604 GVPAESS

-652 IFGPSWLRIDNVSL
+652 IFGPSWLKISNASL
-666 AEGTPVSWCKM
+666 AEGSTPISWCKM

-682 DPKDIHPVS
+682 DPKDISPVS

-705 VMSLAARTVV
+705 VMSIAVRTVV

-725 AISARTWTDHQI
+725 AVSARTWSDHQI

-742 PESLPCS
+742 PEQLPCS

-767 EAKRGKTKIHTL
+767 EARKSKIKIHTL
-779 KYERMLLNSLLA
+779 KYERMLLNALLA

-800 IVGHEFSGVSLDV
+800 IVGHEFNGVSLDV

-826 SRIGRFRRPK
+826 SRVGRFRRPK
-836 WPKLKQGMNLRILAG
+836 WPKLKQGMNLKILAG

-875 MCGTHLKIQRDDIDP
+875 MCGTHLKIQREDIDP

-983 ILANAELKLKAR
+983 IQQAAELKAKAR
-995 SKAAVAN
+995 AKSGAGGAS
-1002 GGAAAPS
+1002 GAAAS
-1009 AAATTNAKKDKF
+1009 GTAASSKKDKF

-1066 QGLEDVDEPSSVNGS
+1066 QGLEDAEVAAPAAAAASSASGEVETAVDAV
-1081 GDAGDVSGDGENAQS
+1081 
-1096 ATADVDKIP
+1096 ADVDKIP
-1105 EVPSSDVD
+1105 DIPSSDVE

-1212 MINTNATEFREA
+1212 MINTNATEYREA
-1224 LKIGQEFKKAV
+1224 LRIGQEFKKSV

-1258 KKYAAVLVDEDGKRT
+1258 KKYAAVLVDEDGKRS

-1296 VLDQILSGKATELV
+1296 VLDQILSGQATELV
-1310 VEQIHEYLAT
+1310 VEHIHEYL
-1320 ISEQIKSGQMPLDD
+1320 SDMSGKIKTGQVALDD
-1334 FIIYK
+1334 FIIFK

-1345 EEYPDV
+1345 EDYPDV

-1363 KQRGGSAR
+1363 KARGGSAR

-1383 DDGSSSSKSAQAD
+1383 EDGTSSTKTAQAE

-1410 LRVDYEHYLAL
+1410 LKIDYEHYLAL

-1445 LGLDPTRY
+1445 LGLDPAKYSHASTSG
-1453 ANVSLSSSANGTER
+1453 AGAGGAGADR
-1467 EFVTLDSQ
+1467 EFATLDSQ
-1475 IPDEVRFAACKPLV
+1475 IPDEVRFAQCEPLK
-1489 LTCPSCRNESTFFG
+1489 LTCPTCREHSAFLG
-1503 PAHKPKKPAL
+1503 PAHRPRIAAIKQPLA
-1513 RDVTNQASDD
+1513 DSTNTP
-1523 PEAKNAISTKGIRCT
+1523 PEERNAISTKGIRCT
-1538 QIGCQ
+1538 NPACQ

-1548 TTVTIQLELAIRGY
+1548 ATVAIQLELAVRTY
-1562 ISQYYAGWTE
+1562 VERYYAGWTE
-1572 CNDPNCGSK
+1572 CSDPNCGSR
-1581 TRMASVYPR
+1581 TRMASVYAK
-1590 RCIATHDSKA
+1590 RCLAVHDAKSAALLDATA
-1600 ASLKLDESSSGS
+1600 QVGS
-1612 SGAGAHTACKGRT
+1612 HLACRGRV
-1625 EQIYRDKQL
+1625 EPSYRDKQL
-1634 YDQLVYL
+1634 YDQLIYL
-1641 ESLFDAD
+1641 ESLFDVG
-1648 RIRELI
+1648 RIRDKV
-1654 QAQSTASSTPN
+1654 AATATASG
-1665 PATKAKHDETLAI
+1665 KAWQDEVLAM
-1678 LDTNKSE
+1678 LDVNKRE
-1685 LDSLKRSVDKY
+1685 LDALHKTVDKY
-1696 LAKNARRYVKLSSL
+1696 LAKNGRRFVKLASL